1 MTNKGHLPTRT
12 CVACRT
18 SKPKRELVRVV
29 RTAEGEV
36 RVDSSG
42 KLNGRGAYICRTE
55 DCWTLAERRR
65 ALERALSV
73 RLDSAAWQNL
83 VSSRPAIDTAGP

>member
-18 SKPKRELVRVV
+18 SKPKRELVRLV
-29 RTAEGEV
+29 RTADGEV
-36 RVDSSG
+36 RIDSTG
-42 KLNGRGAYICRTE
+42 KLNGRGAYICRTDE
-55 DCWTLAERRR
+55 CWTLAERRK

-73 RLDSAAWQNL
+73 RLDSATWQNL
-83 VSSRPAIDTAGP
+83 VSSRPAIENAGP